1 MEDLLISVCSPPEI
15 DVDIYSLWI
24 DGFTPDEVA
33 KISPFR
39 GNLFEFSYRVEESSA
54 DMMRMFQY
62 DIEDQFRCFE
72 VLEHYLM
79 QPYLLRSQSV
89 CSVSPELHAF
99 MIEKYWSL
107 DDSFIRELL
116 NKKLTKSRKDLEDA
130 SETTGLHIR
139 SVMRQ
144 FDNIKRIYAA
154 YEDTTN
160 LSGNAYQF
168 ISKTCLISSTLA
180 KKYTCLIYLMD
191 SKFNLTSKKRLMKV
205 PYPSLEVCAAVTMS
219 CLNVDASVFSRILQ
233 ADALSGIFPIIKL
246 SDRLF

>member
-15 DVDIYSLWI
+15 DGDIYGYWI
-24 DGFTPDEVA
+24 DGFAPDEVA
-33 KISPFR
+33 KVCPFR
-39 GNLFEFSYRVEESSA
+39 GNYFEFSYRMEESSA
-54 DMMRMFQY
+54 DMMRMFQF

-89 CSVSPELHAF
+89 CTISPELQSF
-99 MIEKYWSL
+99 LIEKYWSL
-107 DDSFIRELL
+107 DDAFIRELL

-130 SETTGLHIR
+130 SETTGLHLR

-160 LSGNAYQF
+160 LSGNAFQF
-168 ISKTCLISSTLA
+168 ISKNYLISPQLA

-191 SKFNLTSKKRLMKV
+191 SKFNLTSKKRLVKV
-205 PYPSLEVCAAVTMS
+205 PYPTLETCAAVTMS
-219 CLNVDASVFSRILQ
+219 CLNVDTAVFVRILQ
-233 ADALSGIFPIIKL
+233 ADALLGKL
-246 SDRLF
+246 EHPQ